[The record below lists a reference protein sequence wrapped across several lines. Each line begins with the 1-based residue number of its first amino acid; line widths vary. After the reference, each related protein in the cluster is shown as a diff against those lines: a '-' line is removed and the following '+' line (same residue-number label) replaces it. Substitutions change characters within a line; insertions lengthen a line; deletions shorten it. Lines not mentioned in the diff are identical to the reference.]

1 MPKQPAS
8 DKYFRQPNDLMY
20 FYSGKSETS
29 FLFRSRMFVFPLLY
43 FSVFLKAIKDI
54 FHKNPQG
61 GMLFI
66 IFGLSIYN
74 TTLSILNQAGYKS
87 LIILFQSFKEIVILA
102 MLTVLV
108 LGWKERIRFHV
119 IDYCVA
125 GYLLYTSLYVFL
137 PLGDF
142 GFMERLLAYKNTSF
156 FALIYFAGRLMD
168 PRTLQISKYFHF
180 ILIVTISA
188 ALLAIYEAASD
199 QHFQSLTGYSDYTFD
214 FFGQQPEGDYGLTWT
229 FQRSAS
235 GLKRFASFFSDPL
248 EHASATLISICVIV
262 ALFTKKNNAFNPTR
276 IGMIALAASLV
287 SLYYSLSR
295 SSTVSYFAIIYLY
308 ALITHKKYILHI
320 SHAAIAL
327 GFIYIGILLE
337 NTDLYDYLL
346 STITLQEES
355 ALGHVI
361 AWIEGLTTIISNPL
375 GLGLGMSGRVAAS
388 LGSTIGGENLLIVLG
403 VQVGVVAVLLYVF
416 VHFAVIAYSY
426 KWFPHLD
433 GKERMVALCIFLL
446 KVGITLP
453 LFTADLGSFSYIT
466 YINWFLSGV
475 FVNMI
480 MRKEGDHQDL
490 I

>member
-1 MPKQPAS
+1 
-8 DKYFRQPNDLMY
+8 MY
-20 FYSGKSETS
+20 FYTGKSETS
-29 FLFRSRMFVFPLLY
+29 YLFRSRMFLFPLLY
-43 FSVFLKAIKDI
+43 FSAFLIAIKDI

-87 LIILFQSFKEIVILA
+87 LIFLFQPFKEIVILS
-102 MLTVLV
+102 MLAVLV
-108 LGWKERIRFHV
+108 LGLKERIRFHI

-125 GYLLYTSLYVFL
+125 GYFLYTGLYVFL

-156 FALIYFAGRLMD
+156 FPLIYFAGRLID
-168 PRTLQISKYFHF
+168 PRTLQIKKYFHF

-188 ALLAIYEAASD
+188 AILVMYEAASD
-199 QHFQSLTGYSDYTFD
+199 QHFQSLTGYSDYVFD
-214 FFGQQPEGDYGLTWT
+214 FFGQQQEGNYGLTWT
-229 FQRSAS
+229 FERSAN

-248 EHASATLISICVIV
+248 EHASATLLSICIIA

-276 IGMIALAASLV
+276 LGLIALAATFV
-287 SLYYSLSR
+287 SLFFSISR
-295 SSTVSYFAIIYLY
+295 SSTVSYFVIIYVY
-308 ALITHKKYILHI
+308 ALITHKKYILHT
-320 SHAAIAL
+320 SHALIAL

-337 NTDLYDYLL
+337 NTDLYDYIL

-355 ALGHVI
+355 ALGHLI
-361 AWIEGLTTIISNPL
+361 AWIEGITAIISNPF
-375 GLGLGMSGRVAAS
+375 GLGLGMSGRIAVS
-388 LGSTIGGENLLIVLG
+388 LGSTIGGENQFIILG
-403 VQVGVVAVLLYVF
+403 VQVGVVAVLLYIF
-416 VHFAVIAYSY
+416 IHFAVIAYSY
-426 KWFPHLD
+426 KWFRHLD

-453 LFTADLGSFSYIT
+453 LFTASLDIFSYIT

-480 MRKEGDHQDL
+480 MRKESDNHAL
-490 I
+490 T

>member
-1 MPKQPAS
+1 
-8 DKYFRQPNDLMY
+8 
-20 FYSGKSETS
+20 
-29 FLFRSRMFVFPLLY
+29 MFVFPLIY
-43 FSVFLKAIKDI
+43 FSAFLKAIKDI

-87 LIILFQSFKEIVILA
+87 LIFLFQGFKEIVILA
-102 MLTVLV
+102 MLAVLV
-108 LGWKERIRFHV
+108 LGLKERIRFHV

-125 GYLLYTSLYVFL
+125 GYFLYTGLYVFL

-156 FALIYFAGRLMD
+156 FALIYFAGRLID

-180 ILIVTISA
+180 ILIVAISA
-188 ALLAIYEAASD
+188 AILVIYEAASD

-214 FFGQQPEGDYGLTWT
+214 FFGQQQEGSYGLTWT
-229 FQRSAS
+229 FERSAN

-248 EHASATLISICVIV
+248 EHASATLLTICVIA
-262 ALFTKKNNAFNPTR
+262 ALFTKKNNAFNPTTLG
-276 IGMIALAASLV
+276 IIALAASFV
-287 SLYYSLSR
+287 SLFFSISR
-295 SSTVSYFAIIYLY
+295 SSTVSYFLIIYVY
-308 ALITHKKYILHI
+308 ALITHKKYILHT
-320 SHAAIAL
+320 SHALIAM

-337 NTDLYDYLL
+337 NTDLYDYIL

-355 ALGHVI
+355 ALGHLI
-361 AWIEGLTTIISNPL
+361 AWIEGVTAIMSNPL
-375 GLGLGMSGRVAAS
+375 GLGLGMSGRIAVS
-388 LGSTIGGENLLIVLG
+388 LGSTIGGENQFIILG
-403 VQVGVVAVLLYVF
+403 VQVGVVAVLLYIF
-416 VHFAVIAYSY
+416 IHFAIIAYSY

-453 LFTADLGSFSYIT
+453 LFTASLDIFSYLT

-480 MRKEGDHQDL
+480 MRKKSDNHAL
-490 I
+490 T